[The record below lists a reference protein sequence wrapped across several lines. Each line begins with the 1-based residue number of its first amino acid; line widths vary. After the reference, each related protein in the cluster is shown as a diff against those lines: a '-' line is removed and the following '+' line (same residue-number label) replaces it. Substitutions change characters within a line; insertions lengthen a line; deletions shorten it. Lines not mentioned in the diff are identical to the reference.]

1 MISAIPTDH
10 DVCCQSCCGIIA
22 LATRVLRGHTFNP
35 SKCALLRMQLHVV
48 YFFNDLSY
56 KSPVTDLSYKSPV
69 FLFPFDKYEFMIIM

>member
-22 LATRVLRGHTFNP
+22 LATRILKGHTFNP

-48 YFFNDLSY
+48 YFFYDLSY
-56 KSPVTDLSYKSPV
+56 KSPL
-69 FLFPFDKYEFMIIM
+69 FLFLLRELDKYEFMVIM